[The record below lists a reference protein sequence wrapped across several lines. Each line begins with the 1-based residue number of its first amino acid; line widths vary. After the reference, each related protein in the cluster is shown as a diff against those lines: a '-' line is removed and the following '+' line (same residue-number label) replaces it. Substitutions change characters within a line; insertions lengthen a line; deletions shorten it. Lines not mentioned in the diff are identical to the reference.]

1 MIQCSQPVSMELVM
15 KKFPA
20 VLRIAI
26 SAGACASLAACL
38 SSTPTWD
45 KTFGSAVTQITV
57 MQTLNPAASD
67 NDDPVAGI
75 DGPAARAAQTNY
87 VKSFSAPTPP
97 TNVFTIGVSSGTSN

>member
-1 MIQCSQPVSMELVM
+1 MNM
-15 KKFPA
+15 KKLPTA
-20 VLRIAI
+20 VRVALC
-26 SAGACASLAACL
+26 AGACTTLAACL

-75 DGPAARAAQTNY
+75 DGPAAQAAQTNY
-87 VKSFSAPTPP
+87 AKSFTKITPP
-97 TNVFTIGVSSGTSN
+97 TNVFTIGVSSGDSSN